1 MDARTTM
8 IIAKGKF
15 VTTDVTDCI
24 YHKEN
29 HKWEI
34 VFKSG
39 RSFFYNQQNV
49 LCLKN
54 PRNLDPQKYQ
64 VCRKGKILDNI
75 ETILS
80 FSAEN
85 EEYWHLVFST
95 GYEHDYSCR
104 ELQVERSIFENS
116 RAKKVFDYL
125 KEAADVISVRAE
137 DQTAILTKQ
146 YEKIDFL
153 SRESAAAVYL
163 DPSEYEEG
171 TNLRS
176 EAPIFPFGCN
186 ESQFM
191 AVTNALSN
199 RISVIEGPPGTGK
212 TQTILNIIA
221 NLVLQ
226 GKTVQVVSNNNS
238 AIENVQEKL
247 SSTKYQ
253 MDFFVALLGKDQRK
267 EEFLQKSEPVRLNKY
282 LSEAGVCSRR
292 EADRLIETGRVTV
305 DGQRAQTGMRIVP
318 GQVVKVGNKVVS
330 KQDEMI
336 VLAVNKPRGIV
347 CTEERRERDS
357 IVRFLNYPVRVTY
370 IGRLDKDSHGL
381 LLMTNNGDIINKMM
395 RAANK
400 HEKEYK
406 VTVDKEITE
415 DFLKKMAAGVPI
427 LDTVTRPCT
436 VKKIGKYTFSI
447 ILTQGLNRQIRR
459 MCEALGYEVKDLLRV
474 RVMNITL
481 DGLKDGQYR
490 KLTDQE
496 LNELYDQLKDSSA
509 LPGGKYQEQWAATQD
524 NRTRHGKG
532 KK

>member
-1 MDARTTM
+1 M
-8 IIAKGKF
+8 
-15 VTTDVTDCI
+15 
-24 YHKEN
+24 
-29 HKWEI
+29 
-34 VFKSG
+34 
-39 RSFFYNQQNV
+39 
-49 LCLKN
+49 
-54 PRNLDPQKYQ
+54 
-64 VCRKGKILDNI
+64 
-75 ETILS
+75 
-80 FSAEN
+80 
-85 EEYWHLVFST
+85 
-95 GYEHDYSCR
+95 
-104 ELQVERSIFENS
+104 
-116 RAKKVFDYL
+116 
-125 KEAADVISVRAE
+125 
-137 DQTAILTKQ
+137 
-146 YEKIDFL
+146 
-153 SRESAAAVYL
+153 
-163 DPSEYEEG
+163 
-171 TNLRS
+171 
-176 EAPIFPFGCN
+176 
-186 ESQFM
+186 
-191 AVTNALSN
+191 SN
-199 RISVIEGPPGTGK
+199 RI
-212 TQTILNIIA
+212 
-221 NLVLQ
+221 
-226 GKTVQVVSNNNS
+226 
-238 AIENVQEKL
+238 
-247 SSTKYQ
+247 
-253 MDFFVALLGKDQRK
+253 K

-370 IGRLDKDSHGL
+370 IGRLDKNSHGL

-415 DFLKKMAAGVPI
+415 DFLKKMASGVPI

-459 MCEALGYEVKDLLRV
+459 MCEVLGYEVKDLLRV

-509 LPGGKYQEQWAATQD
+509 LPGGKYQEQWATAQD

-532 KK
+532 KKQ